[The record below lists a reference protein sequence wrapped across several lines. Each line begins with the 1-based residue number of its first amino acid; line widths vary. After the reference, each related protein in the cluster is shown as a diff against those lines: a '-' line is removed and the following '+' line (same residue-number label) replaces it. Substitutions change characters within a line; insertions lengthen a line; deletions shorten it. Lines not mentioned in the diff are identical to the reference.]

1 MWTKE
6 FPLMGE
12 DIPVLSKK
20 NHVYRTPNKGEVYDS
35 VSSILSK
42 IKPKFDT
49 EGKALEYAAKK
60 KMAVEDVLKLWE
72 EKKNTGLSFGTMIHE
87 NIETYF
93 KDRKV
98 MDERYSGIIEEVF
111 DKVYVDGAYSELICF
126 DKNKKICGTADYV
139 QFKEKSFVISD
150 FKTNIKFNFENGFQ
164 DKFLLGPVSHLPNSE
179 YFIYALQLSFYAR
192 MIHNLTGLMCE
203 SLHIYWLK
211 RQIDTKDVF
220 RGKWLKYTVPY
231 LKEEVDNI
239 LCLV

>member
-6 FPLMGE
+6 FPLHGE
-12 DIPVLSKK
+12 DIPVLQKTDHTYTDKSKQK
-20 NHVYRTPNKGEVYDS
+20 YKS
-35 VSSILSK
+35 VSSILSL

-60 KMAVEDVLKLWE
+60 KMAVEDVLQLWE
-72 EKKNTGLSFGTMIHE
+72 EKKNTGLNFGTMIHE

-93 KDRKV
+93 KERKV
-98 MDERYSGIIEEVF
+98 LDERYSGIVEEVF
-111 DKVYVDGAYSELICF
+111 SKVYADGAYNELICF

-139 QFKEKSFVISD
+139 QFKEKSFIISD
-150 FKTNIKFNFENGFQ
+150 FKTNLKFNFENAFQ
-164 DKFLLGPVSHLPNSE
+164 DKFLLNPVTHLPNSE
-179 YFIYALQLSFYAR
+179 FFIYALQLSFYAR

-203 SLHIYWLK
+203 GLHIYWLK

-220 RGKWLKYTVPY
+220 RAKWLKYTVPY
-231 LKEEVDNI
+231 LKAEVEDV